1 MFTLEKRYADEII
14 AHAKE
19 EAPIECCGILA
30 GTDGRIMKLYR
41 ARNAENSPYRYSVDS
56 RDLLAIWRDADAN
69 GWEFVGIYHSHTASP
84 AYPSPTDVRL
94 AAYPDAIYLLVSLA
108 DPSNPVL
115 RAFHI
120 RDGKITE
127 EELNIVE

>member
-14 AHAKE
+14 AHARE

-30 GTDGRIMKLYR
+30 GADGRIMKLYR

>member
-30 GTDGRIMKLYR
+30 GADGRIMKLYR